1 MLRAADPRYRP
12 GTSVKIVVALLQ
24 VLPFGIGAALLL
36 TGAEQGIY
44 WVAAGVLLVFIGSV
58 GNAWVLLVEILR

>member
-1 MLRAADPRYRP
+1 MA
-12 GTSVKIVVALLQ
+12 VVQ

-58 GNAWVLLVEILR
+58 ANAWVLLVEILR